1 MKDKTDRIISD
12 YINGRTQAKIKAIES
27 RY

>member
-12 YINGRTQAKIKAIES
+12 YINGRTQAKIKAI
-27 RY
+27 